1 MSAVGAAGAVLWWGS
16 SSRTQR
22 HLGNGFEGEGI
33 DLGAVFVEL
42 PLVFLAGALL
52 PAVVWGLGAALSA
65 RRRRSGHLH
74 R

>member
-1 MSAVGAAGAVLWWGS
+1 MFVWGA

-22 HLGNGFEGEGI
+22 HLGNGFEGEGM

-42 PLVFLAGALL
+42 PLVFLAGAFL
-52 PAVVWGLGAALSA
+52 PALAWGLVAGLLA
-65 RRRRSGHLH
+65 RRRRSDHLH